1 MKKFYKNLLI
11 FLIPVFVVWG
21 ITEVFYRTAE
31 NNFTFKNQRII
42 SEYNQIETLVFGDSH
57 AFFGINPEYFTS
69 NTFNIANVSQS
80 LYFDELLLKK
90 HIDSLPNLKN
100 VILNISYFTLSAVD
114 NSSEDRWRRYFYQ
127 QQMNLNI
134 PSISVFDPSQYSLAL
149 VRRFDKS
156 VDLFGEYLQNGTI
169 VSCYENGF
177 GMQDETNIV
186 PDKEKIAVMIAKKH
200 EDHLLDFDVNKIR
213 LQRIID
219 LCNKNGV
226 AVYLIEMPVY
236 KTYYSLLDTA
246 KKEKI
251 NATLTNLEE
260 QNKGVHFFDFSQEES
275 FIDSDFRD
283 ADHLTNEGAEKFSK
297 ILNAILQKK

>member
-1 MKKFYKNLLI
+1 M
-11 FLIPVFVVWG
+11 VWG

-42 SEYNQIETLVFGDSH
+42 SEYDQIETLVFGDSH
-57 AFFGINPEYFTS
+57 AFFGINPAYFTS

-80 LYFDELLLKK
+80 LYFDELLLQK

-114 NSSEDRWRRYFYQ
+114 NSLEDRWRRYFYQ
-127 QQMNLNI
+127 QQMDLNI
-134 PSISVFDPSQYSLAL
+134 SSISVFDPNQYSLAL

-156 VDLFGEYLQNGTI
+156 VDLFEEYIQNGTI
-169 VSCYENGF
+169 VSCYKNGF

-186 PDKEKIAVMIAKKH
+186 PDKEKISELIAKKH
-200 EDHLLDFDVNKIR
+200 EDHLFDFDVNKNR

-219 LCNKNGV
+219 LCNKKGIDV
-226 AVYLIEMPVY
+226 FLIEMPVY
-236 KTYYSLLDTA
+236 KTYYSLLDTT

-251 NATLTNLEE
+251 NATLSKLEE
-260 QNKGVHFFDFSQEES
+260 KNKGVHYFDFSQEES

-297 ILNAILQKK
+297 ILNAILQKKVR